1 MTDKEFIQNRIN
13 LADEEVKQ
21 YNKEL
26 CEKYPFLE
34 YDDEYLGTWL
44 DDIPDGWRLAFGIE
58 FCEELRNELIKYDF
72 LEKFRILQLKEKY
85 AEMRCYSNGYPAGS
99 KVDEIIE
106 KYTDLSR
113 TICINCGKP
122 ATYYSLG
129 WILPYCLDCIG
140 DLPHKNYD
148 WFVEDKEWK

>member
-1 MTDKEFIQNRIN
+1 MTDKEFVQNRVN
-13 LADEEVKQ
+13 LTNEEVKQ

-44 DDIPDGWRLAFGIE
+44 DDMPNGWRLAFGIE

-85 AEMRCYSNGYPAGS
+85 AEMRCYSNGYPEGS

-106 KYTDLSR
+106 KYTDLS
-113 TICINCGKP
+113 G
-122 ATYYSLG
+122 
-129 WILPYCLDCIG
+129 
-140 DLPHKNYD
+140 
-148 WFVEDKEWK
+148 